1 MGLQRVRHEYNDFY
15 IIKYAS
21 QYCEIDCSV
30 LKQGY
35 EVFRNWILEYTGL
48 DIDCYITIQ
57 SIASRFKL
65 KTGCYEGV
73 AQLSGVVQQY
83 IANCV
88 VGGRCMTNSNKRWH
102 VKKKIADFDACSL
115 YPSAMN
121 RMLGYLKGTPK
132 VLQQNMLNYDF
143 LKKQDGYFIRVK
155 ILKVGRNLQFP
166 LLSKINE
173 KTRVRD
179 FSNDMVGETVYI
191 LIKLVQKI

>member
-1 MGLQRVRHEYNDFY
+1 MGVVTIDMSTGACELGDVTLISSCFDKQSDIDAFIENIDKWECRGGGHRYNDFD

-21 QYCEIDCSV
+21 QYCKIDCSV

-48 DIDCYITIQ
+48 DVDDYITIQ

-65 KTGCYEGV
+65 KTGCYDGV

-102 VKKKIADFDACSL
+102 VKKPIADFDACSL

-121 RMLGYLKGTPK
+121 RMLGYLK
-132 VLQQNMLNYDF
+132 
-143 LKKQDGYFIRVK
+143 
-155 ILKVGRNLQFP
+155 
-166 LLSKINE
+166 
-173 KTRVRD
+173 
-179 FSNDMVGETVYI
+179 
-191 LIKLVQKI
+191 